1 MVMWI
6 RLGDC
11 NRCGTCCHLKN
22 LLKSSVHQTGTQCST
37 PDAVCKHLKMG
48 DDNNESTCLIFGKV
62 ERPVA
67 CLLHPSSPDSLTPGC
82 CYSFVWVICN

>member
-1 MVMWI
+1 MWI
-6 RLGDC
+6 RLGEC

-22 LLKSSVHQTGTQCST
+22 LLKSSVHQTGTQCSI

-48 DDNNESTCLIFGKV
+48 DNSNEATCLIFGKV

-67 CLLHPSSPDSLTPGC
+67 CLLHPSSPDSLTPEC
-82 CYSFVWVICN
+82 CYSFVWVISN